1 MCPLGHLLTNS
12 SRHPIVQLVK
22 YGEGTDMDLTG
33 IAAVG
38 GVVIA
43 AASAASGALVSRGR
57 MQRLERLVA
66 IRGMVADQ
74 ARAMDYRQRGPKT
87 TWEMLGGLLAEACG
101 WFLALLAY
109 ILFWVSIRDMQ
120 PAEPVKPQEQGNP
133 WPVVIGLLLG
143 GIALIFAGL
152 SLRNGLRK
160 TRDRWIRNH
169 SPEKSKKSQKSK
181 KLEGPRSPEGLDKP
195 EVPEKREIPEK
206 PGNSGEPSLGR
217 RSQGAL

>member
-1 MCPLGHLLTNS
+1 
-12 SRHPIVQLVK
+12 
-22 YGEGTDMDLTG
+22 MDLTG

-66 IRGMVADQ
+66 IMTQLDSDSVERKIIRGMVADQ

-109 ILFWVSIRDMQ
+109 ILFWVTIRDMQ
-120 PAEPVKPQEQGNP
+120 PAEPVKPEQQGNP
-133 WPVVIGLLLG
+133 WPVVIGLLIG
-143 GIALIFAGL
+143 GIALIFVGL

-169 SPEKSKKSQKSK
+169 SPEKSKKSK
-181 KLEGPRSPEGLDKP
+181 KPEGPRPPEGPDNP
-195 EVPEKREIPEK
+195 GVPEKREVS
-206 PGNSGEPSLGR
+206 GNSGKTSPGR
-217 RSQGAL
+217 RSRGTL